1 MKDILLLGGFR
12 FVRSSLRSLI
22 NSRLKTQITPIEKL
36 VPNQLTSSH
45 KNGKTS
51 APSANDAADPKT
63 AIKTTEISKPSLIIL
78 DVSIPQSEG
87 LETFLDTKQ
96 MYPNTPILIING
108 SEEFD
113 FAANYLRL
121 GCNGYISKNYGIEE
135 ILEGIQS
142 VGAGKIYVRPEIL
155 HKKSVQS
162 QQNKKVHDALSKRE
176 LQVFFKLANGK
187 SILNVANDLN
197 ISTSTVSVF
206 RSKILK
212 KMQFKNNADLILYAK
227 DQHCLNEFS

>member
-12 FVRSSLRSLI
+12 FVRSSLRNLI
-22 NSRLKTQITPIEKL
+22 NSRLKTQTASAEK
-36 VPNQLTSSH
+36 VIPSDKNSSAVTTSSTE
-45 KNGKTS
+45 KNGVS
-51 APSANDAADPKT
+51 VET
-63 AIKTTEISKPSLIIL
+63 AEASPSLIIL
-78 DVSIPQSEG
+78 DVSIPQSDG

-96 MYPNTPILIING
+96 AFPNTPILIING
-108 SEEFD
+108 SEDFD

-121 GCNGYISKNYGIEE
+121 GCNGYIAKNYGIEE
-135 ILEGIQS
+135 IIEGIQA
-142 VGAGKIYVRPEIL
+142 VNAGQPYVKPEVL
-155 HKKSVQS
+155 YKKAMLARE
-162 QQNKKVHDALSKRE
+162 NRKVHDALSKRE

-212 KMQFKNNADLILYAK
+212 KMHFKNNADLILYAK
-227 DQHCLNEFS
+227 DQHCLNEFI

>member
-12 FVRSSLRSLI
+12 FVRSSLRNLI
-22 NSRLKTQITPIEKL
+22 NSRLKAEVTPTEKITQIQKIANESKE
-36 VPNQLTSSH
+36 
-45 KNGKTS
+45 GS
-51 APSANDAADPKT
+51 AKAN
-63 AIKTTEISKPSLIIL
+63 PSLIIL

-87 LETFLDTKQ
+87 LEAFLDTKQ
-96 MYPNTPILIING
+96 AFANVPILIING
-108 SEEFD
+108 SEDFD
-113 FAANYLRL
+113 FAANYIRL

-135 ILEGIQS
+135 IIEGIQA
-142 VGAGKIYVRPEIL
+142 VNAGEKYIKPEVL
-155 HKKSVQS
+155 QRKSQLA
-162 QQNKKVHDALSKRE
+162 QANRKVHDALSKRE

-227 DQHCLNEFS
+227 DQHCLTEFN

>member
-12 FVRSSLRSLI
+12 FVRSSLRNLI
-22 NSRLKTQITPIEKL
+22 NSRLKTQTASPEK
-36 VPNQLTSSH
+36 VIPSDKNSNAGTTS
-45 KNGKTS
+45 KTEKKAVS
-51 APSANDAADPKT
+51 VDPAQT
-63 AIKTTEISKPSLIIL
+63 SPSLIIL
-78 DVSIPQSEG
+78 DVSIPQSDG

-96 MYPNTPILIING
+96 AFPNAPILIING
-108 SEEFD
+108 SEDFD

-135 ILEGIQS
+135 IIEGIQA
-142 VGAGKIYVRPEIL
+142 VNAGQPYVKPEVL
-155 HKKSVQS
+155 YKKALLARE
-162 QQNKKVHDALSKRE
+162 NRKVHDALSKRE

-212 KMQFKNNADLILYAK
+212 KMHFKNNADLILYAK
-227 DQHCLNEFS
+227 DQHCLNEFI

>member
-22 NSRLKTQITPIEKL
+22 NSRLKAEVTPNEKITQIQKIANERKE
-36 VPNQLTSSH
+36 
-45 KNGKTS
+45 GS
-51 APSANDAADPKT
+51 AKAN
-63 AIKTTEISKPSLIIL
+63 PSLIIL

-87 LETFLDTKQ
+87 LEAFLDTKQ
-96 MYPNTPILIING
+96 AFINVPILIING
-108 SEEFD
+108 SEDFD
-113 FAANYLRL
+113 FAANYIRL

-135 ILEGIQS
+135 IIEGIQA
-142 VGAGKIYVRPEIL
+142 VNAGENYIKPEVLHRKSIL
-155 HKKSVQS
+155 AQA
-162 QQNKKVHDALSKRE
+162 NRKVHDALSKRE

-227 DQHCLNEFS
+227 DQHCLTAFN

>member
-1 MKDILLLGGFR
+1 MKEILLLGGFR

-22 NSRLKTQITPIEKL
+22 HSRLRTQVIPSEKL
-36 VPNQLTSSH
+36 KNHKADSGDKFQSH
-45 KNGKTS
+45 NH
-51 APSANDAADPKT
+51 
-63 AIKTTEISKPSLIIL
+63 KPALIIL

-96 MYPNTPILIING
+96 AYPDSPIMIING
-108 SEEFD
+108 SPEFD

-121 GCNGYISKNYGIEE
+121 GCNGYISKNFGIEE
-135 ILEGIQS
+135 IIEGIKAVS
-142 VGAGKIYVRPEIL
+142 EGEIYIKPDNL
-155 HKKSVQS
+155 HKKAKQI
-162 QQNKKVHDALSKRE
+162 QANRKVHDALSKRE

-227 DQHCLNEFS
+227 DQHCLHEFN

>member
-12 FVRSSLRSLI
+12 FVRSSLRNLI
-22 NSRLKTQITPIEKL
+22 NSRLKTQTASAEK
-36 VPNQLTSSH
+36 VIPNDKNSSAVTTSSTE
-45 KNGKTS
+45 KNKVSVNPAQTS
-51 APSANDAADPKT
+51 
-63 AIKTTEISKPSLIIL
+63 PSLIIL
-78 DVSIPQSEG
+78 DVSIPQSDG

-96 MYPNTPILIING
+96 TFPNTPILIING
-108 SEEFD
+108 SEDFD

-121 GCNGYISKNYGIEE
+121 GCNGYIAKNYGIEE
-135 ILEGIQS
+135 IIEGIQA
-142 VGAGKIYVRPEIL
+142 VNAGQPYVKPEVL
-155 HKKSVQS
+155 YKKAMLARE
-162 QQNKKVHDALSKRE
+162 NRKVHDALSKRE

-212 KMQFKNNADLILYAK
+212 KMHFKNNADLILYAK
-227 DQHCLNEFS
+227 DQHCLNEFI

>member
-12 FVRSSLRSLI
+12 FVRSSLRNLI
-22 NSRLKTQITPIEKL
+22 NSRLKTQTASAEKVIPSDKNSSA
-36 VPNQLTSSH
+36 VPTSSTE
-45 KNGKTS
+45 KNGVS
-51 APSANDAADPKT
+51 VET
-63 AIKTTEISKPSLIIL
+63 AEASPSLIIL
-78 DVSIPQSEG
+78 DVSIPQSDG

-96 MYPNTPILIING
+96 AFPNTPILIING
-108 SEEFD
+108 SEDFD

-121 GCNGYISKNYGIEE
+121 GCDGYIAKNYGIEE
-135 ILEGIQS
+135 IIEGIQA
-142 VGAGKIYVRPEIL
+142 VNAGQPYVKPEVL
-155 HKKSVQS
+155 YKKAMLARE
-162 QQNKKVHDALSKRE
+162 NRKVHDALSKRE

-212 KMQFKNNADLILYAK
+212 KMHFKNNADLILYAK
-227 DQHCLNEFS
+227 DQHCLNEFI

>member
-12 FVRSSLRSLI
+12 FVRSSLRGLI
-22 NSRLKTQITPIEKL
+22 NTRLKTHVAPIEKL
-36 VPNQLTSSH
+36 ADALPETKKTTAEVNSH
-45 KNGKTS
+45 KN
-51 APSANDAADPKT
+51 
-63 AIKTTEISKPSLIIL
+63 ISEKKLEASRKVSPSLIIL

-96 MYPNTPILIING
+96 AYPNIPILIING
-108 SEEFD
+108 SEDFD

-121 GCNGYISKNYGIEE
+121 GCHGYISKNYGIDE
-135 ILEGIQS
+135 IIEGIQA
-142 VGAGKIYVRPEIL
+142 VKAGTKYIKPEVL
-155 HKKSVQS
+155 HKKSAQALA
-162 QQNKKVHDALSKRE
+162 NRKVHDALSKRE

-212 KMQFKNNADLILYAK
+212 KMHFKNNADLILYAK
-227 DQHCLNEFS
+227 DQHCLTEFN